1 MKSDE
6 ESTHLT
12 MNSHEDFL
20 ELCAAAVAGELSVE
34 EQVKLDD
41 HLGICPECRRARS
54 EYEAAA
60 IKGVAALA
68 EVQDRDNSQG
78 VGTSWS
84 GEKAEAAFFR
94 RLEREQEGS
103 ESDRIGYDRSEEA
116 KGGKR
121 FTYRPSQIQW
131 RGGLAGVRGP

>member
-1 MKSDE
+1 MG
-6 ESTHLT
+6 
-12 MNSHEDFL
+12 SHEEFL

-34 EQVKLDD
+34 EQVRLDG
-41 HLGICPECRRARS
+41 HLGICPECRLARS

-68 EVQDRDNSQG
+68 EVHDRDKSQRLDP
-78 VGTSWS
+78 SWS
-84 GEKAEAAFFR
+84 VEKAEAAFFK
-94 RLEREQEGS
+94 RLEREEEGS
-103 ESDRIGYDRSEEA
+103 ESDRTGYDRSDKA

-131 RGGLAGVRGP
+131 RDCLLYTSRCV

>member
-34 EQVKLDD
+34 EQARLDD

-68 EVQDRDNSQG
+68 EVHDRDNSQG
-78 VGTSWS
+78 IDPSWS
-84 GEKAEAAFFR
+84 VEKAEAAFFR
-94 RLEREQEGS
+94 RLEREQE
-103 ESDRIGYDRSEEA
+103 RTGYDRSDKA

-121 FTYRPSQIQW
+121 FTYRPSQI
-131 RGGLAGVRGP
+131 